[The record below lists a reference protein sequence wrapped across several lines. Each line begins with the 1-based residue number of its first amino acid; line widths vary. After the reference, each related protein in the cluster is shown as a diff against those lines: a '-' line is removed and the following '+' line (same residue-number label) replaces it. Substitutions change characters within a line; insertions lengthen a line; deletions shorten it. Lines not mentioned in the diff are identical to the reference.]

1 MEIKH
6 NNSTQSIE
14 QLIKGNLEEIEAEER
29 SNGVIRNRFETLPR
43 ITVLSLAALST
54 FLDFK
59 LEISIGS
66 HTNTVAETPNKSQ
79 LSRSLHSN
87 SDRTRT

>member
-1 MEIKH
+1 M
-6 NNSTQSIE
+6 E

-29 SNGVIRNRFETLPR
+29 SNGATRNRFETLPR

-54 FLDFK
+54 VLDFQ

-66 HTNTVAETPNKSQ
+66 HTNTVAETQKKSQ
-79 LSRSLHSN
+79 LSRSLYFK
-87 SDRTRT
+87 SDRTQT